1 MTWQTMYD
9 NIYDSFIAT
18 DAMLVSSSGK
28 TIKVRATD
36 ETKGTVIPGAP
47 GQVETVRPTC
57 RVRLSELDVAG
68 IDVGDLPDGSISF
81 NNQSWIIKATQMRP
95 SPEGE
100 LAGEIMM
107 ILMAEE

>member
-18 DAMLVSSSGK
+18 DAVLASSSGK
-28 TIKVRATD
+28 TINVRITD
-36 ETKGTVIPGAP
+36 ETKGMVIPGGP
-47 GQVETVRPTC
+47 GQVETIRPTC
-57 RVRLSELDVAG
+57 RVRASEIAG
-68 IDVGDLPDGSISF
+68 IDVGDLPDGTVSF
-81 NNQSWIIKATQMRP
+81 NGQTWIIKATQMRP

-100 LAGEIMM
+100 LAGEVMM